1 MDRNFLHNTTVTR
14 IAVLAG
20 IALAGLT
27 GCSTGRSESVSNTL
41 AQTQSAAAPTQV
53 SVVPATLQV
62 AASGSFQ
69 FSVEVLPAGASNAVT
84 WSVSGAGCSGASC
97 GMIDAGGRYLAPGA
111 VPNSPAVTV
120 TATSTADSTKAG
132 AASVTIG
139 PPSSAPGTFT
149 PAGNMT
155 TARSGHTAVLLLDG
169 RVLIAG
175 GDAAGSAELYDPSS
189 GTFVLSGRMI
199 EPRYYQT
206 ATRLA
211 NGQVLIA
218 GGSNDSTGELY
229 DPATG
234 MFSLTGEMRTHQNWQ
249 VAALLASGLVLVAG
263 DVDAELYDPATGT
276 FLPAGPYASRSR
288 GTTATLLADGR
299 VLLVGGDPAQLYDPA
314 SNTFSVTDSL
324 SSAGLDGLD
333 QQTATLLN
341 NGKVLIA
348 GGSNDEIAPAGR
360 VVAAELYDPV
370 TGAFTATSSMHS
382 PRDAHAAALLPDGTV
397 LIVGGDTGSNNQYAG
412 SLASAELYDP
422 STGTFAAAG
431 DMSVPRTGPQAT
443 LLRNGDVL
451 ITGGA
456 HYGGI
461 NLFFGSLASAE
472 LYHPRLTGGA
482 Q

>member
-1 MDRNFLHNTTVTR
+1 MDRNFLRNTTVTR

-27 GCSTGRSESVSNTL
+27 GCSTGRSEPVSNTL
-41 AQTQSAAAPTQV
+41 AQTQSASAPTQV
-53 SVVPATLQV
+53 SVVPSTAQV
-62 AASGSFQ
+62 AVGGSFQ
-69 FSVEVLPAGASNAVT
+69 FSASVLPVGASSGIN
-84 WSVSGAGCSGASC
+84 WSVSGVGCSAGSC
-97 GMIDAGGRYLAPGA
+97 GTVDVGGSYLAPA
-111 VPNSPAVTV
+111 AAPVPPTITV
-120 TATSTADSTKAG
+120 TATSTADPTKTG
-132 AASVTIG
+132 TASVTID
-139 PPSSAPGTFT
+139 PPNGAAGTFT
-149 PAGNMT
+149 LTGNMT
-155 TARSGHTAVLLLDG
+155 TARSGHTATLLLDG

-175 GDAAGSAELYDPSS
+175 GDAAGSAELYDPSNK
-189 GTFVLSGRMI
+189 TFVLTGSMI

-211 NGQVLIA
+211 NGRVLIA
-218 GGSNDSTGELY
+218 GGSNGPTAELY

-234 MFSLTGEMRTHQNWQ
+234 MFSLTGEMRAHQNWQ
-249 VAALLASGLVLVAG
+249 MAALLASGLVLVAG
-263 DVDAELYDPATGT
+263 DVDAELYDPATGA
-276 FLPAGPYASRSR
+276 FLQAGPYASPSR

-324 SSAGLDGLD
+324 ASAGLDGVD
-333 QQTATLLN
+333 QQSATLLN
-341 NGKVLIA
+341 NGRVLIA
-348 GGSNDEIAPAGR
+348 GGSNDEVAPAGR
-360 VVAAELYDPV
+360 VAAAELYDPG
-370 TGAFTATSSMHS
+370 TGGFTATSSMHS